1 MTTPTPTAF
10 GKASASPRRMP
21 TAFGKTLVS
30 PRRSQTLETH
40 ETQETLETLGCLS
53 PRFQEALLSGG
64 SGVGLLARAWDYTRL
79 RAYEHWLNGPP
90 NSCSFKNW
98 EEAER
103 SLLRQ
108 VPLPV
113 QSLSPM
119 PALEVAAQ
127 PAAAA
132 ELNSGRPQETTPDDD
147 FQEKMGELQE
157 ALRYAQAKQEFQERE
172 LREQR
177 ETEEAERRECW
188 ELAETLAASLREEQR
203 KVCELTSCLN
213 AEHVHAAELLTEF
226 GSERAEWHAREA
238 RLLSEISECRNGNGN
253 GIAMPASKTRPF
265 APPLVPALA
274 MPKVMG
280 SPRNPWHDSALARA
294 NSDSAILSPGMASSG
309 VFGRPWSRLAPKT
322 PEEAMPVTFGGELV
336 PPPLPLPPPEHYLL
350 TPRTGAT
357 PRTPA
362 TKKESIPIPESEPS
376 SPTGSCVSSCWD
388 SLDHFDRLACPLFTE
403 QCDYNPKLYDNSEQ
417 GPLDRREI
425 QISSARS
432 AYSVCALYDTGA
444 EAQINVL
451 KNVIRDL

>member
-1 MTTPTPTAF
+1 
-10 GKASASPRRMP
+10 
-21 TAFGKTLVS
+21 
-30 PRRSQTLETH
+30 
-40 ETQETLETLGCLS
+40 
-53 PRFQEALLSGG
+53 
-64 SGVGLLARAWDYTRL
+64 
-79 RAYEHWLNGPP
+79 
-90 NSCSFKNW
+90 
-98 EEAER
+98 
-103 SLLRQ
+103 
-108 VPLPV
+108 
-113 QSLSPM
+113 
-119 PALEVAAQ
+119 
-127 PAAAA
+127 
-132 ELNSGRPQETTPDDD
+132 
-147 FQEKMGELQE
+147 MGELQE

-253 GIAMPASKTRPF
+253 GNGNGIAMPASKTRPF

-280 SPRNPWHDSALARA
+280 SPRNPWHDPALARA

-336 PPPLPLPPPEHYLL
+336 PPPLPLPLPPPEHYLL

-388 SLDHFDRLACPLFTE
+388 NLDHFDRLACPLFTE
-403 QCDYNPKLYDNSEQ
+403 QYDYNPKLYDNSEQ
-417 GPLDRREI
+417 GPLGRREI

-432 AYSVCALYDTGA
+432 VYSVCALYDTGA

-451 KNVIRDL
+451 KNVIRDLEFQLAAYGNQMNMS